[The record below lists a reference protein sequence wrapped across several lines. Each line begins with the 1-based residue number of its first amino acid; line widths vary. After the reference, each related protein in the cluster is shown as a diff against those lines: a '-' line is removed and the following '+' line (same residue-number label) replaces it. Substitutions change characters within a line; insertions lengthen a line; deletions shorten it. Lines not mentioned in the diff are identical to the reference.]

1 MPITLRSWAL
11 PGLLI
16 AAVALGA
23 GMVGAWDDPPADGPV
38 ATNAVESARERR
50 ALVARLD
57 DATGTLTIYRL
68 QLDRAEA
75 VIAYS
80 GRYRIPADRAA
91 LIYDAAMTEGVDPA
105 LAFSLVQV
113 ESSFDP
119 RATSR
124 TGAIGLTQILPS
136 TARLYRPDLSLEQ
149 LYDPGTNLR
158 LGFHFLH
165 DLLERFQSVDH
176 ALVAYSLGP
185 VKLRER
191 IAGGADVR
199 TSYSRT
205 VTSGLQR

>member
-1 MPITLRSWAL
+1 VL
-11 PGLLI
+11 PGLLV
-16 AAVALGA
+16 VAGTVSIGA
-23 GMVGAWDDPPADGPV
+23 GENLTAVRFPAAAGESV
-38 ATNAVESARERR
+38 ADRR

-57 DATGTLTIYRL
+57 DARGTLTIYRL
-68 QLDRAEA
+68 ELDRAQA
-75 VIAYS
+75 VIAFS

-91 LIYDAAMTEGVDPA
+91 LIYDVAAAEGVDA
-105 LAFSLVQV
+105 GLAFSLVQV

-119 RATSR
+119 RAKSR

-149 LYDPGTNLR
+149 LYEPATNLR

-165 DLLERFQSVDH
+165 DLLRRFQSVDH

-191 IAGGADVR
+191 LAGGMDVR
-199 TSYSRT
+199 TAYSRT
-205 VTSGLQR
+205 VASGFQR

>member
-1 MPITLRSWAL
+1 VL

-16 AAVALGA
+16 IAGALGA
-23 GMVGAWDDPPADGPV
+23 GTVGAWNNPPAAPV
-38 ATNAVESARERR
+38 PATAAESAADRR
-50 ALVARLD
+50 ALLARLD
-57 DATGTLTIYRL
+57 DARGTLTIYRL

-75 VIAYS
+75 VMRFS
-80 GRYRIPADRAA
+80 GRYRIPADHAA

-165 DLLERFQSVDH
+165 DLLDRFQSLDH

-191 IAGGADVR
+191 IAGGTDVR
-199 TSYSRT
+199 TAYSRT
-205 VTSGLQR
+205 VTSGFQR